1 VRPGAVT
8 STVVV
13 PTLNEEKLLGRML
26 AQFTP
31 ELKRRFDLEVV
42 VSDGG
47 STDRT
52 LEIARASADRVV
64 LNDEG
69 VRQTISIGKNRGA
82 AQARGEVLVFL
93 PADTLLQEP
102 AAFLEA
108 VLRAASDPA
117 VAAVTCSVRVNPPEE
132 TRADRLYHGF
142 YNWFFVMMNRVGM
155 GMGRGECHVMRAEVF
170 ARAGGYA
177 EKIAAGEDYDLFSRL
192 KQLGSIVFLRDVWVY
207 ESPRRY
213 RKLGYLRITAI
224 WFTNFLSIFF
234 LHRSLRH
241 EWTPIR

>member
-1 VRPGAVT
+1 M
-8 STVVV
+8 STDIRATVIV

-26 AQFTP
+26 EQFTP
-31 ELKRRFDLEVV
+31 ELKRRFALEVV

-47 STDRT
+47 STDGT
-52 LEIARASADRVV
+52 LEIARAAADRVV
-64 LNDEG
+64 RNDDG
-69 VRQTISIGKNRGA
+69 SRQTISIGKNRGA
-82 AQARGEVLVFL
+82 EQASGEILIFL
-93 PADTLLQEP
+93 PADTLLQETES
-102 AAFLEA
+102 FLSA
-108 VLRAASDPA
+108 VLDSAADPT

-170 ARAGGYA
+170 RRSGGYA
-177 EKIAAGEDYDLFSRL
+177 ETIAAGEDYDLFSRL
-192 KQLGSIVFLRDVWVY
+192 KRLGRIVFLRNVWVY

-213 RKLGYLRITAI
+213 RRFGYLRITGI

-234 LHRSLRH
+234 LHRSLRR